1 MRRGTGDLKDTT
13 KSVKKAAV
21 MVTLVV
27 DLTSKSSEDLKQ
39 SLSTVRKALVL
50 HHHHPLAKEKSTLMR
65 TFGYRDLYGDKWR
78 RLDAW

>member
-13 KSVKKAAV
+13 KAVKKAAI

-27 DLTSKSSEDLKQ
+27 DLTSKSWEDLKQ
-39 SLSTVRKALVL
+39 SLSTVRKTLVL
-50 HHHHPLAKEKSTLMR
+50 HHHPLAKEKSTLMR

-78 RLDAW
+78 